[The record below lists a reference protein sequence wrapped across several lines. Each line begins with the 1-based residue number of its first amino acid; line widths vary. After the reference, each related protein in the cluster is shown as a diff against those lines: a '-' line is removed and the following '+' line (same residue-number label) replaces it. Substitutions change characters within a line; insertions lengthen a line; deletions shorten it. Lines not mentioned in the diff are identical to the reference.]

1 MCERLVPTFASGF
14 FEPSGPAYCMN
25 ANLDMAIS
33 HVNTGPDYFSI
44 SGILITI
51 ALMCLS
57 LIFLA
62 NKAKLSVVACSSE
75 AFPSISAGNAPLMM
89 HDEARGEAGTVLT
102 SSPILQPGMD
112 NSPTLESSQSLSRT
126 LSQSPKPSSS
136 AVVRLYLPHMGNN
149 NNRFFRFWQRA
160 TTPARKTSVAPFK
173 KTFNRKQLRTRR
185 LSSSCDPHTE
195 GCAKNS
201 HQARDFANA

>member
-1 MCERLVPTFASGF
+1 MCEQLVPTSASGF

-25 ANLDMAIS
+25 ANWDMAIS
-33 HVNTGPDYFSI
+33 DVNTGPDYFSI

-51 ALMCLS
+51 ALMSLS
-57 LIFLA
+57 VIFLA
-62 NKAKLSVVACSSE
+62 HKAKLSVIARSSE
-75 AFPSISAGNAPLMM
+75 AFPSISAVNAPLMM

-149 NNRFFRFWQRA
+149 NNRFFRFWQRT
-160 TTPARKTSVAPFK
+160 TTPDRKISLAPFK
-173 KTFNRKQLRTRR
+173 KTFNRK
-185 LSSSCDPHTE
+185 
-195 GCAKNS
+195 
-201 HQARDFANA
+201 